1 MSLYVH
7 VTEAA
12 KKPRLVNLTTLGEGD
27 INIIQRSAVRCRQIG
42 ILLLNDRY
50 GDRFDYEN
58 REKVKGIMRE
68 VYEAW
73 LADDPNSSWVTLTD
87 CFRQCGLQSLARSI
101 EQHFGL
107 PSPQQESEGISCG
120 SGTV

>member
-1 MSLYVH
+1 M
-7 VTEAA
+7 
-12 KKPRLVNLTTLGEGD
+12 NLTTIGEGD
-27 INIIQRSAVRCRQIG
+27 INIIQGSVVRCRQIG

-73 LADDPNSSWVTLTD
+73 LAEDPNCSWVTLTD
-87 CFRQCGLQSLARSI
+87 CFRQCGLQNLAQSI

-107 PSPQQESEGISCG
+107 PSPLLDTEGICCG
-120 SGTV
+120 